1 MSISVNYILQEAE
14 RKKKQAQ
21 TAPIPTPEEA
31 VSQDSGGI
39 VPQGAIERRI
49 ANHINS
55 LNQQRQQQIQ
65 QSQQQQ
71 ATAQQ
76 SDNIDYSRK
85 PAGWSDDE
93 YRAIRQIYSDD
104 QIQQSL
110 AQPNPDDLVQ
120 GIYTQLIKSSIPQ
133 PKAPDEKA
141 MKRQRA
147 IAAIGDVLGLVS
159 QAVAGSQGAINQPRS
174 FDQSAYGQL
183 SKKQQEVYD
192 RYVEDADRYSS
203 NIINAQM
210 KDYLAGIQDWK
221 QTQAN
226 IAKALS
232 DYRDYQ
238 IDVAKQAQDAAYKQ
252 AVLEDTRKRTDAYIK
267 DLEEQAR
274 DRKRRTDI
282 AAQTASQSAARTQAY
297 IENLKSSTRNSA
309 GEKVDYQL
317 VIPAAENDPTAETDQ
332 FGNRIKRFGVSSGEI
347 DLYARQALSDEDFL
361 RNHSEFSKTSGQ
373 SYTADEKRNIAATYL
388 QEKYNQQFVQPTID
402 PAVKAGGLLYGQ
414 GPDVKQAPA
423 VNSPKQNTEKQI
435 TPGPKLDEAEL
446 DEMFQIIY

>member
-55 LNQQRQQQIQ
+55 LNQQRQQ
-65 QSQQQQ
+65 SQQQQ
-71 ATAQQ
+71 LPVQQ
-76 SDNIDYSRK
+76 SDNFDYSRK

-120 GIYTQLIKSSIPQ
+120 GIYTQLIKSNIPK

-147 IAAIGDVLGLVS
+147 IAGIGDVLGLIS
-159 QAVAGSQGAINQPRS
+159 QAVAGSWGAINQPRS

-183 SKKQQEVYD
+183 TKKQQEVYD
-192 RYVEDADRYSS
+192 RYIKDADRYSS
-203 NIINAQM
+203 NIVNAQM
-210 KDYLAGIQDWK
+210 KDYLAGMQDWK

-232 DYRDYQ
+232 DYRNYQ

-252 AVLEDTRKRTDAYIK
+252 AELEDKRKRTDAYIK
-267 DLEEQAR
+267 NLEEQAR
-274 DRKRRTDI
+274 DRKRRADI
-282 AAQTASQSAARTQAY
+282 AAQIASQSAARTQAY
-297 IENLKSSTRNSA
+297 IENLESSKRNST

-347 DLYARQALSDEDFL
+347 DLYARQALGDEDFL
-361 RNHSEFSKTSGQ
+361 RNHSEFFKTSGQ

-388 QEKYNQQFVQPTID
+388 QEKYNQQFVQPNIN
-402 PAVKAGGLLYGQ
+402 PGVKAGGLLYGQ
-414 GPDVKQAPA
+414 RPDAKQTPA
-423 VNSPKQNTEKQI
+423 VNSPKQNAEKPI
-435 TPGPKLDEAEL
+435 TPVPKLDEAEL

>member
-21 TAPIPTPEEA
+21 TAPIPTPEES
-31 VSQDSGGI
+31 VSQDGGGI
-39 VPQGAIERRI
+39 VPQGAIESRT
-49 ANHINS
+49 ANQINS
-55 LNQQRQQQIQ
+55 INQQRQQSQ
-65 QSQQQQ
+65 QSQQRQ
-71 ATAQQ
+71 AP
-76 SDNIDYSRK
+76 SNDFDYSRK

-110 AQPNPDDLVQ
+110 AKPNPDDLMQ
-120 GIYTQLIKSSIPQ
+120 GIYTQLIKNNTQQ

-147 IAAIGDVLGLVS
+147 IAGIGDVLGLVT
-159 QAVAGSQGAINQPRS
+159 QAVAGTQGAINQPRT

-192 RYVEDADRYSS
+192 RYIQDADRYSS
-203 NIINAQM
+203 NLINAQM

-226 IAKALS
+226 IAKSLN

-238 IDVAKQAQDAAYKQ
+238 LDVAKQEQDAAYKRAGVENTQ
-252 AVLEDTRKRTDAYIK
+252 KRTEAYIK
-267 DLEEQAR
+267 SLEDQAK
-274 DRKRRTDI
+274 DREKRTNI
-282 AAQTASQSAARTQAY
+282 AAQTAAQSAARTQAY
-297 IENLKSSTRNSA
+297 IEKLNSPTTTTSGSKA
-309 GEKVDYQL
+309 DYQL
-317 VIPAAENDPTAETDQ
+317 VISAAENDPTAEVDQ
-332 FGNRIKRFGVSSGEI
+332 FGNRTKRFGVSSGEM

-361 RNHSEFSKTSGQ
+361 RNHTEFFKSQGQ

-388 QEKYNQQFVQPTID
+388 QELYNKQFIQPNINA
-402 PAVKAGGLLYGQ
+402 AVRAGGLLYGQ
-414 GPDVKQAPA
+414 KPDAKQAQS
-423 VNSPKQNTEKQI
+423 VNPSKQNTEKPI
-435 TPGPKLDEAEL
+435 TTGPKLNEAEL